1 MRRVKRGWT
10 WIKAL
15 FINNDCSSIELLQ
28 PLSVPQDDLPLTGF
42 RELEDA
48 LVAEIR

>member
-15 FINNDCSSIELLQ
+15 FINNDCLSIELLQ